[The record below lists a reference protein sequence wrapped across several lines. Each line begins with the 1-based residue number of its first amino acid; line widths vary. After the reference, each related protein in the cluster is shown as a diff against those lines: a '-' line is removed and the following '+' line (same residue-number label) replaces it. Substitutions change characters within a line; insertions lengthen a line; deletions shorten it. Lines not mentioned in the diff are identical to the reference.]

1 MMHSLQKNKFSLSY
15 DTVNQEKTLM
25 KKYKKTDK
33 LLDILK
39 KSPTIDD
46 YIENETDNLIHMTLS
61 EYLNKILS
69 DKNLKTSDLVK
80 LTGLDRTYTY
90 QIVSGRKTPSRD
102 KVIAICIALNMS
114 FKDTQQL
121 LKATGYPILYARFQ
135 RDSIIIFAF
144 QHSASLTDTN
154 ELLFDYGFDTLV

>member
-1 MMHSLQKNKFSLSY
+1 MKNF
-15 DTVNQEKTLM
+15 
-25 KKYKKTDK
+25 KKTDK

-46 YIENETDNLIHMTLS
+46 YIENVNDNLLHMTLS

-69 DKNLKTSDLVK
+69 DRNLKVSDLVK
-80 LTGLDRTYTY
+80 LTSLDRTYTY
-90 QIVSGRKTPSRD
+90 QIISGHKKPSRD
-102 KVIAICIALNMS
+102 KVIAICLALDMS
-114 FKDTQQL
+114 FEDTQQL

-144 QHSASLTDTN
+144 QHGASLTDTN
-154 ELLFDYGFDTLV
+154 ELLYDFDFDTLT